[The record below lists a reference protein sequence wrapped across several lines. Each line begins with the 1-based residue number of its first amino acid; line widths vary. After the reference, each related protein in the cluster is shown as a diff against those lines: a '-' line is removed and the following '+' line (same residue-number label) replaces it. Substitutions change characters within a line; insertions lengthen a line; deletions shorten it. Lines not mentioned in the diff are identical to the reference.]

1 MSDPGPPSAVLF
13 PDCLYS
19 RRRSAVGATVLGE
32 AMEVLVLEMRIP
44 HTRAQEPAARTAGAA
59 GVRGGGEWEGFCAWN
74 EEAGVCLA
82 LRFVHCLRGPV
93 L

>member
-59 GVRGGGEWEGFCAWN
+59 GVRGGGGRDFVRGVKRQVCAWLSDLCI
-74 EEAGVCLA
+74 A
-82 LRFVHCLRGPV
+82 
-93 L
+93 